1 MILRQLLIRRNVITH
16 MAIALVGILMLSAC
30 DRSEPDRQYFFLNAH
45 HAQYN
50 EPVIWE
56 TFGPQDTCRLSIG
69 NAILI
74 YLFEH
79 PITDYK
85 PVLEKHFSL
94 AEEHRI
100 PVLVEMDPISF
111 MNDAPELW
119 NWFDPSLPG
128 YNPDNREN
136 VEWYDWGSEHA
147 VRIGWLNWG
156 RQIRLRPMINL
167 FSPDY
172 QSAVRERVDSIMTW
186 TSVWYKSL
194 PKKDRWLLCGVKITG
209 ELAFGINNWYY
220 PDGNSYADK
229 NPSEDPTTSIQL
241 DVLPDR
247 TAAQIGYAA
256 LTYMGRKN
264 SGEVTAE
271 DIYAIEKEYARF
283 IADLVQGYGIPRERL
298 FSHAG
303 GRHGDLDAA
312 IQPGTCP
319 SWTFYWEEAMD
330 PGVMPQITD
339 YLPLSDA
346 PYWGCAEWNIGD
358 QPRSGWEEALENTF
372 SIPRCRFATLFN
384 FDFIYRPDSTGR
396 IRPNP
401 DAVAAL
407 KARM

>member
-45 HAQYN
+45 HALYN

-69 NAILI
+69 DAILI

-172 QSAVRERVDSIMTW
+172 QSAVRERVDSIMIG
-186 TSVWYKSL
+186 
-194 PKKDRWLLCGVKITG
+194 RQH
-209 ELAFGINNWYY
+209 GINHFRKKT
-220 PDGNSYADK
+220 DG
-229 NPSEDPTTSIQL
+229 
-241 DVLPDR
+241 
-247 TAAQIGYAA
+247 
-256 LTYMGRKN
+256 
-264 SGEVTAE
+264 
-271 DIYAIEKEYARF
+271 
-283 IADLVQGYGIPRERL
+283 
-298 FSHAG
+298 
-303 GRHGDLDAA
+303 
-312 IQPGTCP
+312 C
-319 SWTFYWEEAMD
+319 
-330 PGVMPQITD
+330 
-339 YLPLSDA
+339 
-346 PYWGCAEWNIGD
+346 CAESRLPVNLH
-358 QPRSGWEEALENTF
+358 SA
-372 SIPRCRFATLFN
+372 
-384 FDFIYRPDSTGR
+384 
-396 IRPNP
+396 
-401 DAVAAL
+401 
-407 KARM
+407 